1 MWEEQ
6 RPWNVYHY
14 SANNPIVLKDPN
26 GEAPVGATPTDH
38 TPRYEDPMRNGAGG
52 DPKSGSSGGGKVRSA
67 VQGVIKN
74 GASVG
79 ESTIQQEEARNR
91 REAQSQVQ
99 IAEGKNVRV
108 KETSR
113 EARRKAI
120 QEFEKNNK
128 QHKNNARGST
138 KGTHEKGQAAK
149 RMVYNDKKRSKD
161 GWQQNPN
168 KKK

>member
-1 MWEEQ
+1 M
-6 RPWNVYHY
+6 
-14 SANNPIVLKDPN
+14 LKDPN

-99 IAEGKNVRV
+99 ILQKGKEHLAANNPRIITRQKIKLCEMPKRHMVFLKVSSRKTLLSPEQKQEKKWGLT
-108 KETSR
+108 KEIYEWT
-113 EARRKAI
+113 
-120 QEFEKNNK
+120 NL
-128 QHKNNARGST
+128 
-138 KGTHEKGQAAK
+138 
-149 RMVYNDKKRSKD
+149 
-161 GWQQNPN
+161 
-168 KKK
+168 